1 MLPVDLMGI
10 SEIPM
15 VDKRQSG
22 QRQESVTA
30 SLVDNDDIL
39 DNFSD
44 QIDRDL

>member
-1 MLPVDLMGI
+1 MRSVDLMGT

-39 DNFSD
+39 DNFSGR
-44 QIDRDL
+44 IDRDL